1 MGKISEALNKSG
13 AEKPLK
19 PTRPVL
25 IEKRYEKKAE
35 SSQASSPQ
43 APKAPKKVLKQ
54 DTMGENKHIQ
64 SWDERFIEAFQS
76 YFGVSESFRRLRT
89 KILHPTDGEKIQSI
103 LVTSAVPGEG
113 KSFVCAN
120 LGAILAQSVERHA
133 IVVDCDMRRP
143 TLAGLFGLDNR
154 QGLVDH
160 LRDGMDLSLLIRK
173 TGMESLSMIPAGIPP
188 ANPSELL
195 TSATMTQMVDEIVG
209 RYSDRIV
216 IFDSPPAQAAS
227 ETAVLAQHVDKVII
241 VVRWGVS
248 GKEQVKKFIESIG
261 REKILGVVFNAFEM
275 TILDKKLPG
284 EGYYKYYSEGY

>member
-13 AEKPLK
+13 AEKSLK
-19 PTRPVL
+19 PARPVS
-25 IEKRYEKKAE
+25 IEKPSGKKSA
-35 SSQASSPQ
+35 SPQ
-43 APKAPKKVLKQ
+43 ASPKAPKKVFKQ
-54 DTMGENKHIQ
+54 ATVGENKYIQ
-64 SWDERFIEAFQS
+64 GWDERLVEASQN
-76 YFGVSESFRRLRT
+76 YLGISESFRRLRA

-133 IVVDCDMRRP
+133 IVVGCDMRRP
-143 TLAGLFGLDNR
+143 ALASLFGLDNR

-160 LRDGMDLSLLIRK
+160 LRDGMDLSLLIKK
-173 TGMESLSMIPAGIPP
+173 TGMESLSIIPAGIPP
-188 ANPSELL
+188 VNPSELL
-195 TSATMTQMVDEIVG
+195 ASAKMTQMIDEIVG
-209 RYSDRIV
+209 RYPDRVV

-227 ETAVLAQHVDKVII
+227 ETAVLAQHVDKVIV

-248 GKEQVKKFIESIG
+248 GREQVKKFIDTIG

-275 TILDKKLPG
+275 TILDTKLPG

>member
-1 MGKISEALNKSG
+1 MGKISEALDKSG
-13 AEKPLK
+13 AEKTLK
-19 PTRPVL
+19 PIRPVSK
-25 IEKRYEKKAE
+25 EQRYEKKAE
-35 SSQASSPQ
+35 SPQTSPQ
-43 APKAPKKVLKQ
+43 APKKVFKQ
-54 DTMGENKHIQ
+54 ETMGGNQYIS
-64 SWDERFIEAFQS
+64 SWDERFVEACQN
-76 YFGVSESFRRLRT
+76 YLGVSESFRRLRT
-89 KILHPTDGEKIQSI
+89 KILHPTDGEKIRSI
-103 LVTSAVPGEG
+103 LVTSAVLGEG

-120 LGAILAQSVERHA
+120 LGVVLAQSVERHA

-143 TLAGLFGLDNR
+143 ALAGLFGLDNR

-173 TGMESLSMIPAGIPP
+173 TGMESFSIIPAGIPP
-188 ANPSELL
+188 VNPSELL
-195 TSATMTQMVDEIVG
+195 TSAKMTQMVDEIVD

-248 GKEQVKKFIESIG
+248 GREEVKKFVDTIG

-275 TILDKKLPG
+275 TMLDTKLPG
-284 EGYYKYYSEGY
+284 EGYYK

>member
-13 AEKPLK
+13 VEKALK
-19 PTRPVL
+19 PARPVS
-25 IEKRYEKKAE
+25 IEKRCEKKAE
-35 SSQASSPQ
+35 SPQTSPD
-43 APKAPKKVLKQ
+43 PPKKVFKQ
-54 DTMGENKHIQ
+54 NVMGENSIQ
-64 SWDERFIEAFQS
+64 GWDERFVEAFQN
-76 YFGVSESFRRLRT
+76 YFGVSESFRRLRS
-89 KILHPTDGEKIQSI
+89 KILHPADGEKIRSI

-143 TLAGLFGLDNR
+143 SLASLFGLDNR

-173 TGMESLSMIPAGIPP
+173 TGMESLSVIPAGVPP
-188 ANPSELL
+188 VNPSELL
-195 TSATMTQMVDEIVG
+195 ASEKMNRMIDEIVG
-209 RYSDRIV
+209 RYPDRLV

-227 ETAVLAQHVDKVII
+227 ETAVLAQNVDKVII
-241 VVRWGVS
+241 VVRWGLS
-248 GKEQVKKFIESIG
+248 ARDQVKKFVDTIG
-261 REKILGVVFNAFEM
+261 RDKILGVVFNAFEM
-275 TILDKKLPG
+275 NVLDKKLPG